1 MSFLVLVVVN
11 MLNSS
16 NLLVNPPSDLDH
28 DSNNNTSSSHTS
40 FQLETEDEEMLD
52 TKIFLEATLASQL
65 IDAFSDSPKLA
76 QLYNENDSAV
86 LYDVTTPQGKA
97 FEWILNYDQYRH
109 SKSIIRQKTIDPS
122 DNPTIVQRYIL
133 LVLFFA
139 TEGEYNH
146 ELGGRFNPD
155 ANKVGDWTSYGT
167 LKFLTP
173 SLHECSWKD
182 KDFHGSLR
190 GVIGCDAD
198 TKDITELML
207 PEVAL
212 SGELPEEIGFLSN
225 LQALDFQNNY
235 LGGMIPD
242 SIGRLSSL
250 RTLSMSYVKHLCVIV
265 VFVL

>member
-1 MSFLVLVVVN
+1 M
-11 MLNSS
+11 
-16 NLLVNPPSDLDH
+16 
-28 DSNNNTSSSHTS
+28 
-40 FQLETEDEEMLD
+40 
-52 TKIFLEATLASQL
+52 
-65 IDAFSDSPKLA
+65 
-76 QLYNENDSAV
+76 
-86 LYDVTTPQGKA
+86 
-97 FEWILNYDQYRH
+97 
-109 SKSIIRQKTIDPS
+109 
-122 DNPTIVQRYIL
+122 
-133 LVLFFA
+133 FFA

-250 RTLSMSYVKHLCVIV
+250 RTLNLGHNNFVGTLPSSMGSMTTLQTLYVNYNRMEGQNSIPPSLCSLQTHGELFNVWADCNRLVDPVQCECCTVCCDPISNCLPVETQETTNTDDYATGAYEDDLDDALKSYSKP
-265 VFVL
+265 FS